1 MEQRRGRPRS
11 EEARR
16 AILRAV
22 VDELGE
28 GGPAALPVDRVAA
41 RAGVSKATIYRWW
54 RSKHEVVLEA
64 LVDALDTELDLTET
78 GFLREDL
85 RRQMCQLVTTMTGD
99 LGTVIRTV
107 IAAGQGDNRL
117 NECFRRQ
124 VLTKTRGRIEATFAR
139 GVVEGEVSATA
150 DLDVAVDALVSP
162 LWMRLVLGHAT
173 IDRDLVDKLIDTV
186 LDGVSVGEREPAA
199 AT

>member
-1 MEQRRGRPRS
+1 
-11 EEARR
+11 
-16 AILRAV
+16 LRAV

-64 LVDALDTELDLTET
+64 LVDALDTELDLTDT

-124 VLTKTRGRIEATFAR
+124 VLAKTRGGIEATFAR
-139 GVVEGEVSATA
+139 GVVEGEISGSV

-186 LDGVSVGEREPAA
+186 LDGVLVGEREPAA